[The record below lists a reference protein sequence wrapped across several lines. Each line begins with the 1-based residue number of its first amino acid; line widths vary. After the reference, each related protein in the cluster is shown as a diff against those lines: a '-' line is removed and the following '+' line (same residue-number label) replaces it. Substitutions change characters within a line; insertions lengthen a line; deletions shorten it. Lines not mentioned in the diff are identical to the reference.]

1 VVEPVATTIAV
12 GTITKLAFDELV
24 KAGAGEVGKKAVG
37 GTVELVKSLAG
48 KIRQKFQGN
57 ERATGAIAELEQ
69 SSTEESLKNVTKH
82 LDLEMDEDPSFATE
96 IQQMAKQII
105 NIQSQQD
112 NRRMIQNA
120 GRDII
125 NIDTVGNNAR
135 IGGGA

>member
-1 VVEPVATTIAV
+1 MVEPIVTTIAV
-12 GTITKLAFDELV
+12 GTITKLAFDELI
-24 KAGAGEVGKKAVG
+24 KAGAGEAGKKAVG
-37 GTVELVKSLAG
+37 ETLELVKSLAG
-48 KIRQKFQGN
+48 RIRQKFQGN
-57 ERATGAIAELEQ
+57 ERATGAIAELER
-69 SSTEESLKNVTKH
+69 SGTEESLKKVTKH
-82 LDLEMDEDPSFATE
+82 LDLEMDKDPSFATE

>member
-37 GTVELVKSLAG
+37 ETVELVKSLAG

-57 ERATGAIAELEQ
+57 ERATGAIAELER
-69 SSTEESLKNVTKH
+69 SGTEESLKKVTKH
-82 LDLEMDEDPSFATE
+82 LDLEMDEDPSFTAE

-105 NIQSQQD
+105 NIQTQQD
-112 NRRMIQNA
+112 NRQTIQNA

-125 NIDTVGNNAR
+125 NIDTLGDNAR

>member
-24 KAGAGEVGKKAVG
+24 KAGAGEVGKKAFG
-37 GTVELVKSLAG
+37 ETVELVKSLAG

-57 ERATGAIAELEQ
+57 ERATGAIAELER
-69 SSTEESLKNVTKH
+69 SGTEESLKKVTKH
-82 LDLEMDEDPSFATE
+82 LDLEMDEDPSFTAE

-105 NIQSQQD
+105 NIQTQQD
-112 NRRMIQNA
+112 NRQTIQNA

-125 NIDTVGNNAR
+125 NIDTLGDNAR

>member
-1 VVEPVATTIAV
+1 MVEPVATTIAV

-24 KAGAGEVGKKAVG
+24 KAGAGEAGKKAVG
-37 GTVELVKSLAG
+37 ETVELVKSLAG

-57 ERATGAIAELEQ
+57 ERAKGAIAELEQ
-69 SSTEESLKNVTKH
+69 SGTEKSLKKVTKH

-135 IGGGA
+135 IGGGV